1 MFLQHNTSQIVG
13 KAAEKLITSYQ
24 LILHKDSSWSSRTRK
39 YHLNK
44 GITSQIKREWKTR
57 EDIPFWALH
66 KNAFLLR
73 GAKRLIT
80 TTKGAMMK
88 GQGCPLQIP
97 FSTSFCPEAQESCQA
112 QAERCCRGSDCLMC
126 CCCLSNR
133 PLSSSFALGLPGMT
147 QIPRFWVTSPTTR
160 QNNLPFTVMTVGEA
174 HQKDS
179 HSCLPPFHPWLSFT
193 AGPVYL
199 RWPSMQKALLLWC
212 TIRDQARLWLCT

>member
-97 FSTSFCPEAQESCQA
+97 FSTSFCTLQSWST
-112 QAERCCRGSDCLMC
+112 GIM
-126 CCCLSNR
+126 
-133 PLSSSFALGLPGMT
+133 PG
-147 QIPRFWVTSPTTR
+147 
-160 QNNLPFTVMTVGEA
+160 
-174 HQKDS
+174 
-179 HSCLPPFHPWLSFT
+179 
-193 AGPVYL
+193 AGRTLLQGKRLFDV
-199 RWPSMQKALLLWC
+199 LLLLKQQTSEQQLRSWSP
-212 TIRDQARLWLCT
+212 RDDTNPTLLSDKSND